1 MQARADGNPKYRN
14 SKLGRGQQGYL
25 AHKLCQEAGVAE
37 GSCGSEEMK
46 QFQDHLG
53 PQDCQ
58 IVVFEGQQGLIWF
71 KDCAYNNASKKICL
85 LKIGNHF
92 HGITSIP
99 ALLNRSYYCHH
110 CEKGYCH
117 ETSKDHNCRG
127 QNCSSCKRTNKRCP
141 NFATFKTP
149 EVYCGDCN
157 HNQLKICLLKIGNH
171 FHGITSIPALL
182 NRSYYC
188 HHCEKGYCHETSK
201 DHNCRGQ
208 NCSTCKRTN
217 KRCPNF
223 ATFKAPEV
231 YCGDCNRFFYGQEC
245 YMAHKQRGKNIC
257 SQSKK
262 CHEWCKEYKYNPKKK
277 HVCREAFCR
286 NCKEKKDVNHRCF
299 IQPIKE
305 EKEKTAWG
313 LCTEAE
319 QFEEADNEADC
330 KEEEKEKVEPL
341 VCAIDFECSVD
352 EVKDFRDVCVGW
364 RYLDVEG
371 SYREAGTA
379 MEMLT
384 DVMANTMT
392 EEGKERKVFVYAH
405 NMRGFDSLFILAV
418 LYDMGY
424 KIDRILSM
432 GAKYL
437 SFECSNLVFRDSL
450 NFF

>member
-71 KDCAYNNASKKICL
+71 KDCAYNNASK
-85 LKIGNHF
+85 
-92 HGITSIP
+92 
-99 ALLNRSYYCHH
+99 
-110 CEKGYCH
+110 
-117 ETSKDHNCRG
+117 
-127 QNCSSCKRTNKRCP
+127 
-141 NFATFKTP
+141 
-149 EVYCGDCN
+149 
-157 HNQLKICLLKIGNH
+157 KICLLKIGNH

-299 IQPIKE
+299 IQPIKEE